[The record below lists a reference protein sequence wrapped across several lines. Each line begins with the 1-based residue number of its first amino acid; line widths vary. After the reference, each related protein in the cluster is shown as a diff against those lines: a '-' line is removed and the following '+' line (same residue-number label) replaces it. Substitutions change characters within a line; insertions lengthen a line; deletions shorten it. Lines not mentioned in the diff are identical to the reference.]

1 MLVSRGVL
9 LYIYISH
16 FRVVDWCLAENVA
29 MTFASAVREYECTEE
44 KLTRLGLV
52 ARQPGWACKLAGV
65 LTSVVFMVP
74 GLMFLANSF
83 IGCGLLLDDDQTLPA
98 EVPVPISL
106 REVFG
111 MFLIAVFGRVCRLNH
126 AVVLILFTS
135 LLIFPVLGEV
145 PNGFNCSALTV
156 LESLCEF
163 AKLSDATVGIIVAW
177 IELAL
182 YGVIGLTFVP
192 RSKLPSFILLVA
204 IVLSS
209 SVSAQNTT
217 TTTTTAGAGD
227 GYLAGSLQLKVAV

>member
-1 MLVSRGVL
+1 
-9 LYIYISH
+9 
-16 FRVVDWCLAENVA
+16 

-192 RSKLPSFILLVA
+192 RSKLPSFILLVP

>member
-1 MLVSRGVL
+1 
-9 LYIYISH
+9 
-16 FRVVDWCLAENVA
+16 
-29 MTFASAVREYECTEE
+29 MTFASAVREYECNEE

-83 IGCGLLLDDDQTLPA
+83 IGGGLLLDDDQTLPA

-126 AVVLILFTS
+126 AVVLILRTS

-145 PNGFNCSALTV
+145 PNGFDVWHCRSASLPNCLTQRS
-156 LESLCEF
+156 ESLFPGLNSLC
-163 AKLSDATVGIIVAW
+163 LVL
-177 IELAL
+177 LA
-182 YGVIGLTFVP
+182 
-192 RSKLPSFILLVA
+192 
-204 IVLSS
+204 
-209 SVSAQNTT
+209 
-217 TTTTTAGAGD
+217 
-227 GYLAGSLQLKVAV
+227 